1 MKNILKYSLLAAV
14 LVAMTGLTA
23 CKHDELDTDQY
34 GGKLALAAIAPN
46 PVMRGGQLRIIGAN
60 LDKVTEVRFTGGA
73 TVTSIEKVAGG
84 DRSEIRVTV
93 PLEGTDVGPV
103 TVVGDGLTASTRFN
117 LEYTEPMVL
126 TSFSPSEVLSGD
138 VVTIKGEYLNNVR
151 EVILGGV
158 YVTEF
163 GSQSRGEL
171 TFKVPSD
178 AVSGFVIIGDVNEIE
193 DQNTIPNLVYSAT
206 EIVVGDPTVAVA
218 DTTTYK
224 SGDVIKVSGSHLD
237 MIESVDLTGAPD
249 VEFTVSEDGST
260 ITFNLPP
267 SASDGQIELTSFAG
281 KKFPAGAI
289 ISLNVTDLAVESL
302 AEDGRYKAGSEV
314 SITGTD
320 LDLVKK
326 VEFTGAEAQWYL
338 DGQRIVA
345 TVPDGAKDGGI
356 TVTLA
361 SGKQAYSPEIAVVK
375 PVASAVD
382 KTDAVAGQTS
392 IDVTGTDLDLVSG
405 VTIGTQEKGLIKC
418 DFKIL
423 TADSV
428 RVSIPKDAYTGV
440 LTLSAAN
447 GDNTETASI
456 TVTYDEAVAV
466 TFAQPSF
473 PLGKK
478 IAITGKNLMQVEQM
492 FVKNKKVTSYSVR
505 KDDEI
510 SFDLP
515 EGMGPGVYR
524 IGMVLIDGTELT
536 WPVPFEVTAP
546 FTEKFIWE
554 GSRETGNYSTNLELG
569 TEDDWVNSGLEVG
582 DVVRVYF
589 TAADPSDWS
598 MQLFTGHWAG
608 MSMLFPDMSDPNQ
621 FNQSRNPSAAEQGYV
636 SFEVTDEIFKLFTEK
651 QYWGSA
657 LIVQGKFL
665 TVTGISQLHF
675 GAVEEKN
682 AIWEGSHAVDWSG
695 GLGEDNKAMTALSWG
710 GYDWSTVEEGTKIV
724 LEFTPT
730 AEEVQIRFSN
740 GSWAAHPGTPD
751 PYKLYDDNKL
761 EIELTKEILDNMVA
775 TGGLV
780 ITGQGFTLTGV
791 YLVTT
796 GTVAPAG
803 TTIWEGSHAVDW
815 SGGLGEDNK
824 AMTALS
830 WGGYDWSTVEAG
842 TTIVLEFTPTA
853 EEVQIR
859 FSNGSWAAHPGT
871 SDPYKLYDVDKL
883 EIELTQAILDE
894 MVANG
899 GLVITGQ
906 GYTLTAVIL
915 K

>member
-193 DQNTIPNLVYSAT
+193 DQNTVPNLVYSAT
-206 EIVVGDPTVAVA
+206 EMVVGDPTVAVA

-289 ISLNVTDLAVESL
+289 ISLNVTDLSVESL

-314 SITGTD
+314 SITGSD

-345 TVPDGAKDGGI
+345 TVPDGAKDGGL

-466 TFAQPSF
+466 AFAQPSF

-492 FVKNKKVTSYSVR
+492 FVKNKKVVSYAVR
-505 KDDEI
+505 GDDNM
-510 SFDLP
+510 SFDIP
-515 EGMGPGVYR
+515 EGIGPGVYR
-524 IGMVLIDGTELT
+524 LAMVLIDGTELT
-536 WPVPFEVTAP
+536 WPVPFEITAP
-546 FTEKFIWE
+546 FTEKTIWE
-554 GSRETGNYSTNLELG
+554 GSEI
-569 TEDDWVNSGLEVG
+569 VNGWSGKGFAEQDAFIKAG
-582 DVVRVYF
+582 IKESDVVRVYF
-589 TAADPSDWS
+589 NAPEGNWWDI
-598 MQLFTGHWAG
+598 QLVDGHWSNLSVPELDG
-608 MSMLFPDMSDPNQ
+608 GNEIKSD
-621 FNQSRNPSAAEQGYV
+621 FYPSGSQMF
-636 SFEVTDEIFKLFTEK
+636 SFAVTPEILAQLTKIDT
-651 QYWGSA
+651 WGNAFIINGDGNIEITRIS
-657 LIVQGKFL
+657 LIQ
-665 TVTGISQLHF
+665 F
-675 GAVEEKN
+675 GAVEEKT
-682 AIWEGSHAVDWSG
+682 AIWEGSQVVDWSG
-695 GLGEDNKAMTALSWG
+695 GAGEDNKAMTALSWG

-751 PYKLYDDNKL
+751 PYKLYDENKL

-796 GTVAPAG
+796 GAVAPAG